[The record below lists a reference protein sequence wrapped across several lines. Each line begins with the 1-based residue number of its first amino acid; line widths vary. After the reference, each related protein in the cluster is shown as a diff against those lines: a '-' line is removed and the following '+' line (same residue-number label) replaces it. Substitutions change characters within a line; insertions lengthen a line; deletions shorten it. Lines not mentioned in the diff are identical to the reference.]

1 VGNDGSVTQFA
12 GGPGGILAVD
22 KSSVR
27 ARQALTLIEWVI
39 FSEADNKMNL
49 NYKHLGMY
57 LVAGIASGLIC
68 TFPPGIIDNDLL
80 FFGTNFTP
88 AIILGIMI
96 FLAGRYISGI
106 TSRNTWLNPLIL
118 ILACGVGWYLAGEH
132 YASEFYIGEVE
143 SGVIGGF
150 FVGIG
155 LVIAWRLKRTR
166 MVIMLTTLAG
176 GLGGLVLALVG
187 FQLLFIY
194 WQGILLLGM
203 GIAIQIDSH
212 KSSIS

>member
-1 VGNDGSVTQFA
+1 
-12 GGPGGILAVD
+12 
-22 KSSVR
+22 
-27 ARQALTLIEWVI
+27 
-39 FSEADNKMNL
+39 MNL

-57 LVAGIASGLIC
+57 LVAGVASGLLC
-68 TFPPGIIDNDLL
+68 HFPLGIIDSALF

-106 TSRNTWLNPLIL
+106 TPQNSWLNPLIL
-118 ILACGVGWYLAGEH
+118 ILACGVGWFLAHQHGSTGEFSIG
-132 YASEFYIGEVE
+132 ANGEFSGVEYGVIGIVEIE